1 MNEDDIEVR
10 IGKITN
16 ELKSLIDDIKQNN
29 TYKFSKATFDLA
41 EQAAASLEANSKEID
56 KAINNYRENQ
66 TCSKKLVDLAE
77 EASKRLS
84 ESEICK
90 IESLIPLFIRFVK
103 EHQFCGDQYPE
114 QGWPDANAAIALY
127 KLMKHKKVLAFKANR
142 KKGPKPF
149 GQQSIVIGN
158 MFFRLAS
165 NENKKIQMSNKLENA
180 LNAKYGLIWE
190 TLQNSKQNDKNN

>member
-1 MNEDDIEVR
+1 MNEDDVHVR
-10 IGKITN
+10 ISEITTN
-16 ELKSLIDDIKQNN
+16 IKSLIEDLKQAN
-29 TYKFSKATFDLA
+29 TYKFAKSTFDLA
-41 EQAAASLEANSKEID
+41 EQAAAAIEANKKEID
-56 KAINNYRENQ
+56 KAISKYEEDQ
-66 TCSKKLVDLAE
+66 VFSKKLIGLAE
-77 EASKRLS
+77 EASKRLNES
-84 ESEICK
+84 ESCK
-90 IESLIPLFIRFVK
+90 IENLIPLFIRFVK

-149 GQQSIVIGN
+149 GQKSIIIGN

-165 NENKKIQMSNKLENA
+165 NENKKIQLSNKLEDA

-190 TLQNSKQNDKNN
+190 TLQNGKVNDKNN

>member
-1 MNEDDIEVR
+1 MNENDIEER

-16 ELKSLIDDIKQNN
+16 DLKSLMDDIKQSN

-56 KAINNYRENQ
+56 KAINNYGEDQ
-66 TCSKKLVDLAE
+66 TYPKKLLNLAE
-77 EASKRLS
+77 EASKRLG
-84 ESEICK
+84 ESEACK

-114 QGWPDANAAIALY
+114 QGWPNANAAIALY
-127 KLMKHKKVLAFKANR
+127 KLMKHKKVLAFKSNR

-149 GQQSIVIGN
+149 GQKSIFIGN

-190 TLQNSKQNDKNN
+190 TLQNSKAK

>member
-1 MNEDDIEVR
+1 MDDSSIGDR
-10 IGKITN
+10 IGRITN
-16 ELKSLIDDIKQNN
+16 DLKSLMDDIKQGN
-29 TYKFSKATFDLA
+29 TYKFSKATLDLA

-56 KAINNYRENQ
+56 KAINNYGEDQ
-66 TCSKKLVDLAE
+66 TYSKKLINLAE
-77 EASKRLS
+77 EASKRLE
-84 ESEICK
+84 ESETCK

-114 QGWPDANAAIALY
+114 QGWPNANAAIALY

-149 GQQSIVIGN
+149 GQKSIVIGN

-190 TLQNSKQNDKNN
+190 TLQNSKAK